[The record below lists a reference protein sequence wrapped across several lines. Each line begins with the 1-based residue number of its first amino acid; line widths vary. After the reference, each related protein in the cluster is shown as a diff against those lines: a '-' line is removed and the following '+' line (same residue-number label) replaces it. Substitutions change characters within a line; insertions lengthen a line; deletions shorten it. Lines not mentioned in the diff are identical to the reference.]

1 MEMVLQPQR
10 AAGISGGCRP
20 GPPRPAAAATAA
32 TAAMMA
38 MPRAKRE
45 HEEMMEAADGAAAE
59 VEAEA
64 ELRRGPWT
72 VDEDLT
78 LINYIAEHGEG
89 RWNALARAAGLKRTG
104 KSCRLRW
111 LNYLRPDVKRGDF
124 TADEQLLI
132 LDLHSRWGNRW
143 SKIAAQLP
151 GRTDN
156 EIKNYWRT
164 RVQKHAKQLNC
175 DVNSAR
181 FKDAMRF
188 LWMPRLAERAAA
200 AQHQH
205 HQQAAAA
212 IVSGGAAVST
222 TLITVPEVMTMM
234 MNNENDDDRSPCSAV
249 TTATTTSSSSSHTS
263 SESTARDAVPVGG
276 GGDEWA
282 AMQQQDQE
290 FWSTA
295 SALQQL
301 TAAGSGDHHQLFQ
314 FQADLPLQD
323 LTGWVQGFSDGVSP
337 ETTTQLWSLDDIWR
351 MQ

>member
-1 MEMVLQPQR
+1 MEMVLQQS
-10 AAGISGGCRP
+10 ATASILVGNSAGGGGCRP
-20 GPPRPAAAATAA
+20 CPRPAS
-32 TAAMMA
+32 MA
-38 MPRAKRE
+38 VAAKRE
-45 HEEMMEAADGAAAE
+45 PEPDDQKEDGD
-59 VEAEA
+59 AEA

-175 DVNSAR
+175 DVNSKR

-188 LWMPRLAERAAA
+188 LWMPRLADRAAA
-200 AQHQH
+200 DH
-205 HQQAAAA
+205 HHHLSSSSSPASSLPAAGDLTGC
-212 IVSGGAAVST
+212 V
-222 TLITVPEVMTMM
+222 EKMM
-234 MNNENDDDRSPCSAV
+234 MMTAMNDVSSNSEDRSPSSGL
-249 TTATTTSSSSSHTS
+249 TTTTSSSSGGSFT
-263 SESTARDAVPVGG
+263 SESNAVVSVAGE
-276 GGDEWA
+276 EWA
-282 AMQQQDQE
+282 AMQRQQEEENE

-295 SALQQL
+295 TALQQL
-301 TAAGSGDHHQLFQ
+301 TGGEDQLCVFQ
-314 FQADLPLQD
+314 QDMHTDLIS
-323 LTGWVQGFSDGVSP
+323 GWVQGFSDGVSP
-337 ETTTQLWSLDDIWR
+337 EVAQLWSLDDIWR